1 MSDARSE
8 TIRVRV
14 TPAERRRFE
23 AAAGLEPL
31 SSWIRRMLNHMA
43 SVEEV
48 GAEQSEVAHAALGM
62 LGVTPPL
69 PEDVVLTPD
78 NAFYKGPGAGEDGAE
93 PPAAVSAPAE
103 DPVGPDASGDGGD
116 AGADAA
122 SSAQAEGDVT
132 PVPGRGQSSTAG
144 RESPAAR
151 KSKPQRDA
159 RGRCPHRVTAGSWCK
174 RCGAV
179 V

>member
-14 TPAERRRFE
+14 TPAERARFE

-31 SSWIRRMLNHMA
+31 SSWVRRMLNHMA
-43 SVEEV
+43 KAEEV

-62 LGVTPPL
+62 LGVGPATPHK
-69 PEDVVLTPD
+69 D
-78 NAFYKGPGAGEDGAE
+78 
-93 PPAAVSAPAE
+93 PA
-103 DPVGPDASGDGGD
+103 GPDDSGDGGD
-116 AGADAA
+116 ADADAS
-122 SSAQAEGDVT
+122 SSAEAEDPE
-132 PVPGRGQSSTAG
+132 PVPGRGQSVTAA
-144 RESPAAR
+144 RERPAAR
-151 KSKPQRDA
+151 KKKAVRDD

-174 RCGAV
+174 RCGEV